1 MPLWHYRTWCNVR
14 WFVCTF
20 QAYTSSLCSLTCSIE
35 SLLLLNCKNGDCF
48 SSNENKGYEYNKQYY
63 ASQGLLPCPWEVLKQ
78 LHSQSPE
85 LYLEPR
91 GSNRKKNSWG
101 VSLKTKSYSSQLQ
114 IWSRTTSLS
123 KLSINESQLKAAT
136 KYCTP
141 WLKTCSC
148 YIPVTFQVWALMNQ
162 PLSPHRQRAFERSA
176 EVNLMQCN
184 FPLPCALALKLQA
197 ANAEAA
203 LM

>member
-1 MPLWHYRTWCNVR
+1 MRTKVMNI
-14 WFVCTF
+14 
-20 QAYTSSLCSLTCSIE
+20 TSSIMLVKDCYPALERFWNNYTLSLQNCTLSTGEAIE
-35 SLLLLNCKNGDCF
+35 
-48 SSNENKGYEYNKQYY
+48 
-63 ASQGLLPCPWEVLKQ
+63 
-78 LHSQSPE
+78 
-85 LYLEPR
+85 
-91 GSNRKKNSWG
+91 KKNSWG
-101 VSLKTKSYSSQLQ
+101 VSLKTKSYSSQQQ